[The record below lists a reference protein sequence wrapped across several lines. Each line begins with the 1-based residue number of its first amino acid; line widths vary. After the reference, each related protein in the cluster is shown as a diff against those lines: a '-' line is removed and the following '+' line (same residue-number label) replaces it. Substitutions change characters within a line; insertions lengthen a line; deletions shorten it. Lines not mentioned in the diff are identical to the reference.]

1 MVSGHRLRPCKVWW
15 ICILLL
21 LGLLFCCCSLIPG
34 VYASSSSSSS
44 SSTSRSE
51 GWRTRRK
58 LARIHRHL
66 SKITK
71 PAVKSI
77 QVCVCILS
85 HSDCSDCAPYP
96 NITSLPWAQLI
107 LLCRRFKVSSTC
119 LLLKTNKPALESWQ
133 TATFSGLLVSVVWNF
148 LLTSKVQYIFCAN
161 LCFETNDTIL
171 CFVFFSMSNS
181 CVFNQSRYQQS
192 SSLGRKKLSIIKLR
206 LA

>member
-58 LARIHRHL
+58 LTRIHRHL

-77 QVCVCILS
+77 QVCVCTL
-85 HSDCSDCAPYP
+85 SDCATYP
-96 NITSLPWAQLI
+96 NIISFSWAQFF
-107 LLCRRFKVSSTC
+107 CAVGSRVTSTC

-133 TATFSGLLVSVVWNF
+133 TAIFSGLVSIVWNF
-148 LLTSKVQYIFCAN
+148 LLTPKVPYIFCAN
-161 LCFETNDTIL
+161 LCFETNDAIL
-171 CFVFFSMSNS
+171 CLFCFVSTSHS
-181 CVFNQSRYQQS
+181 CVFNQSRYQLS
-192 SSLGRKKLSIIKLR
+192 SSLAKKKLSIIKLR
-206 LA
+206 LD

>member
-1 MVSGHRLRPCKVWW
+1 MGKHTDITIPLKHYKEQGRNYRWSYLSAVGCRTREIMVSGQRLRPCKVWW

-96 NITSLPWAQLI
+96 NITSLP
-107 LLCRRFKVSSTC
+107 
-119 LLLKTNKPALESWQ
+119 
-133 TATFSGLLVSVVWNF
+133 
-148 LLTSKVQYIFCAN
+148 
-161 LCFETNDTIL
+161 
-171 CFVFFSMSNS
+171 
-181 CVFNQSRYQQS
+181 
-192 SSLGRKKLSIIKLR
+192 
-206 LA
+206 

>member
-34 VYASSSSSSS
+34 VHASSSSSSS
-44 SSTSRSE
+44 SSTSRSQ

-58 LARIHRHL
+58 LTRIHRHL

-85 HSDCSDCAPYP
+85 DSDSTDCATYS
-96 NITSLPWAQLI
+96 NIISFPLSTI
-107 LLCRRFKVSSTC
+107 LLCRRFIKVSSTC

-133 TATFSGLLVSVVWNF
+133 TAIFSGLSIHSVKF
-148 LLTSKVQYIFCAN
+148 LAHLQSPVHILCQPLFGN
-161 LCFETNDTIL
+161 ERRHPMFVLLCFD
-171 CFVFFSMSNS
+171 VS
-181 CVFNQSRYQQS
+181 Q
-192 SSLGRKKLSIIKLR
+192 LR
-206 LA
+206 S